1 MISGVTFEI
10 QLDQIPEGWEAA
22 TQFHRLKRRLPRA
35 VREQIEERAIE
46 TILARARQLLR
57 HAPQPT
63 RLVEVQLPAPGELN
77 LEATL
82 ENPRPW
88 QAADLIL
95 EQRQPR
101 EAEVVAILDM
111 SLSMTGERIALT
123 ALAAAILRLRLGR
136 LAVISFDT
144 RAHRLIRVGEDVSV
158 RELIRRIL
166 RVPAQGYT
174 NIEAGLLDAL
184 SELRRSPLS
193 ERVGVIMTDGVAN
206 VGMNPVPVA
215 ARFPR
220 LHVVQVG
227 VEEPSGKRTCEA
239 MARAGRGRCYRA
251 QTYEELPGVVR
262 RLVAECFR

>member
-22 TQFHRLKRRLPRA
+22 RQFHRLKKRLPRA
-35 VREQIEERAIE
+35 IRELVEERAIV
-46 TILARARQLLR
+46 TIMARAQEMLR
-57 HAPQPT
+57 HARQPT
-63 RLVEVQLPAPGELN
+63 RLVEVQLPSPGELN

-82 ENPRPW
+82 EKPRPW
-88 QAADLIL
+88 QAHDIVI

-101 EAEVVAILDM
+101 EVEVIAILDM
-111 SLSMTGERIALT
+111 SLSMTGEKIALT

-136 LAVISFDT
+136 LAVVCFDT
-144 RAHRLIRVGEDVSV
+144 RAHRLVAVGEDISV

-174 NIEAGLLDAL
+174 NIEAGLLMSL
-184 SELRRSPLS
+184 TELRRSRLT

-206 VGMNPVPVA
+206 VGMSPVPVA

-220 LHVVQVG
+220 MHVVQVG
-227 VEEPSGKRTCEA
+227 LEERNGTRTCVA

-262 RLVAECFR
+262 RLVRECFR